1 MKSWSVAIPNKAKM
15 ELFFNYAVLRITVL
29 KVCFCELF
37 HCFFGGQVQTSVLK
51 DHAVQI
57 VIIILCS
64 VFRKKIWTLYISS

>member
-15 ELFFNYAVLRITVL
+15 ELFFSYAVLRITVL

-37 HCFFGGQVQTSVLK
+37 HCFFSGQVQTSALK

-57 VIIILCS
+57 VIIFLCS
-64 VFRKKIWTLYISS
+64 VFRKKFWTLYISF